1 MLIPHFNYHVPDTLR
16 EACRMKAELRE
27 NACIIAGGTDVVV
40 NLKKGLISQKNLIS
54 LKMLD
59 QLRLMRADSSRGC
72 TVIGACTSAS
82 GLLGGH
88 IAAQFSAL
96 AACAE
101 SLGSPLIRNRA
112 TIGGNLVTARPAAD
126 LPPSLMAY
134 GARVVL
140 SSMEGEREVSL
151 DEFFVGPGKTIL
163 RDDEILTQVIL
174 DKLPP
179 YSGGGYLKLG
189 LRKALEIGLVNVAAY
204 LALERPH
211 GPISEARI
219 VLGAVAPTPR
229 RAVRA
234 EKHLIGKR
242 PAELLFVET
251 GHLAAEESEPIDDF
265 RGSAAYRKE
274 MVKVLTERALQKA
287 LHEATNKH

>member
-40 NLKKGLISQKNLIS
+40 NLKKGLISQNNLIS

-72 TVIGACTSAS
+72 TEIGACTSAS